1 MYLLIPLAIILMF
14 NGKDINYYKILKQ
27 KRTENN
33 EKLDKCI
40 KLSYKSHTV
49 TLSTYRGNSVN

>member
-1 MYLLIPLAIILMF
+1 MF
-14 NGKDINYYKILKQ
+14 NGKDINYNKILKQ
-27 KRTENN
+27 KRAENN